1 MSRLG
6 CARLRG
12 LLLATVSL
20 SLAPWALAA
29 QEPSLELAAKV
40 GFPVEPG
47 VWHLDGTDP
56 TLPLD
61 DLEPLRTILGS
72 KVTVV
77 GLGESIHTSGGYYEA
92 KHRLFRYLVEK
103 MGFRAIAFET
113 PWLAAETAEPYVQTC
128 EGSPNT
134 ASRGFFG
141 VWRSAELSALLG
153 WMCEWNAAH
162 PNPKDRVH
170 VFGFDIQGQARPD
183 VQALQEFLGR
193 VGRDPAAEPWAGL
206 ERCGFVEGVF
216 NFSLR
221 VPEAEA
227 AECDASVQAVE
238 GLFVANAR
246 TFGRGARKV
255 DFEWAKLRLAGLR
268 AWLDEM
274 IYNESDPQ
282 RSFAARDR
290 GMAALLLGIRK
301 LRYPKAKVAVWAHN
315 GHITRDPEAYDLTT
329 MGSFLD
335 AELPGK
341 YAVIGLVSHAA
352 AIDWP
357 PIGCGVHDVP
367 GPGSVEEL
375 LHGLGEPAL
384 LVDLRFPGT
393 STPLLEPGRSYELNS
408 TEMVPARAFDVL
420 LFLDRSPKM
429 TPLQWRPC

>member
-1 MSRLG
+1 MSRPG
-6 CARLRG
+6 RARLRG
-12 LLLATVSL
+12 LLLAAATITLTPSV
-20 SLAPWALAA
+20 LAA
-29 QEPSLELAAKV
+29 QEPSPELAAKV
-40 GFPVEPG
+40 GFPIEPG
-47 VWHLDGTDP
+47 VWHLDGADP

-61 DLEPLRTILGS
+61 DLEPLRTIIGS

-77 GLGESIHTSGGYYEA
+77 GLGESIHTSGGYYES
-92 KHRLFRYLVEK
+92 KHRLFRFLVEK

-113 PWLAAETAEPYVQTC
+113 PWLTAETAEPYVQTC
-128 EGSPNT
+128 EGNPST

-141 VWRSAELSALLG
+141 VWRSTELSALLG

-170 VFGFDIQGQARPD
+170 VFAFDIQGQARPD

-206 ERCGFVEGVF
+206 ERCFFVEGVF

-227 AECDASVQAVE
+227 AVCDASVQAVE
-238 GLFVANAR
+238 GFFAANAR

-255 DFEWAKLRLAGLR
+255 EFEWAKLHLTGLR
-268 AWLDEM
+268 AWLEEM
-274 IYNESDPQ
+274 IYNNSDPQ

-290 GMAALLLGIRK
+290 GMASLLLGIRK

-315 GHITRDPEAYDLTT
+315 AHITRDPEAYGLPS

-341 YAVIGLVSHAA
+341 YAIIGLVSHAA

-357 PIGCGVHDVP
+357 PVGCGPRDVP

-384 LVDLRFPGT
+384 LVDLRFPGAA
-393 STPLLEPGRSYELNS
+393 TPLLEPGRSYELNN

-420 LFLDRSPKM
+420 LFLDRSHKM